1 MSDKGSVF
9 QKGGGGTN
17 FEQSVHTAFLT
28 TLIIRGNVPS
38 IPSNEI
44 IEVAFQTTNRGYETD
59 DLLVIAKSA
68 IGQHRLLVQIKH
80 NLIFSEKNNT
90 FHEVI
95 EAFWKDFNNSSIFDQ
110 VKDKL
115 LIVKSGLNKDERNHI
130 KSLLNWANTH
140 ATEADFIAEVDRIK
154 AKKVRLKIFRASL
167 KKANGDADPSDKE
180 LWEFLK
186 CLDVLEY
193 DFLNESSISETY
205 FLNLIR
211 LTRNNAT
218 SANEKEIWDSIYTY
232 VSKLNKDGGSV
243 TVESI
248 QTQEIYKHFDASKI
262 YPYYKS
268 IDKLLSDSE
277 VILKPL
283 KSTIGDFRLPREST
297 YESIITSI
305 NDFDFT
311 IVTGIPGVG
320 KSAAVKT
327 VLQRNYGNASVFVF
341 RADQFNFPHLANV
354 FASQGVQ
361 ETLQDIFSCLS
372 LIPEKVIV
380 IDSLEKLL
388 EGDPDNAF
396 KQLLALLKEYSDI
409 KIIATAR
416 RYSIDLIYQKFG
428 IEPDGLGIIE
438 VPPLNES
445 ELQTVEQEFSQLKS
459 VLKNKKIK
467 KLLESPKYLDFAVSA
482 LKKVNEDFTQISLKE
497 FKEKLW
503 SVLVKDAA
511 NRTDGYPA
519 KREDAFLN
527 IAVKRAREMKLF
539 VKPAQV
545 DEAAID
551 LLENDEIIFQENEN
565 RRYSPA
571 HDILEDW
578 ALAKYVSAT
587 FEDNPAPKDLFT
599 ELGNEPA
606 IRRAFRL
613 WVEDEL
619 IDDRNTIIDLVRTTI
634 SDSTIERYWADELL
648 TAIFKSD
655 NCSSF
660 FKEFEKDLLD
670 DNAKLLNRCIHLVR
684 TTCKESNLGDNN
696 FSLLLPVGSGWEE
709 LMAFLNIHKSQLEN
723 IRLSITNMLLD
734 WEYRLLFQKSVGEAE
749 QLQVK
754 EIVIYYINQIE
765 AGDEFWNEDSSKNQ
779 RKGFISLLYNL
790 SHISKPEIASLIERS
805 FKAKGDRENWRLH
818 SFYEKIIEKC
828 LSGLDTHKLTREI
841 PQLVVRTAWREWK
854 LPIPEESPD
863 REDRLGILGGG
874 RLRDDKCWGIR
885 DKHSFFPSGIYKTPF
900 FNLLDAHPVIGLKF
914 ITEFINYAVDF
925 YASAECNYK
934 HKITQIELELNDGTI
949 IKQWAAWELWAAY
962 RGLSV
967 THYAIESLLMSLE
980 KYLLKTAERKTD
992 VSREKL
998 RFMFNYLLR
1007 NSNNIAITSVLASLS
1022 IASPEEVGDEM
1033 LPILRVREFYSWDLS
1048 RSTQEHSVLTPMD
1061 NNIPFAQ
1068 KERSDSNQL
1077 PHRRKYMRG
1086 LSDFIL
1092 NYQFNIGTLNKQI
1105 HQVFDKLKTQ
1115 IPMDDVIWKKVLT
1128 EMDIRNHKVGEY
1140 DEQLGGFPIQPE
1152 YDTEVTEFM
1161 SSNEES
1167 FKAESISLNYSGL
1180 LKKAFEG
1187 VEPIT
1192 FVIWKQCFHQYSNQ
1206 DQINP
1211 LYDRPVTLAVIG
1223 LRDFQKDL
1231 KKKQKSWC
1239 LSTIT
1244 QAIITI
1250 LNDECNRNY
1259 DLNRS
1264 INLMEKEIA
1273 ISSYHFLFDHISDKS
1288 EKTNLIAM
1296 MIYMLFAPF
1305 AEHEVDKMIEYIRN
1319 VFFKRQPDI
1328 GKRIWVGLIK
1338 YAQFSKSNPYYYDH
1352 HNQEELKAVK
1362 AKEQNFISEL
1372 ASTDDLNLSIYEI
1385 DLKNH
1390 HGYYLARA
1398 FAITPYD
1405 INESVFAEFVKHFIP
1420 LLIEDLKLKEDYS
1433 YNRSRHSRQIQ
1444 HEGTHDAEL
1453 YIADLILNSDS
1464 TLTNQ
1469 VIDLLLDSIVE
1480 EKQNHS
1486 TRDLFEFVKQTFEYV
1501 VLKFYDY
1508 GTFNSDKPEYSQQ
1521 EQKFWKS
1528 WSYLAQRIKESDQKV
1543 LLSTLFLNIRYLLY
1557 NVRGDTNKK
1566 AWNALDG
1573 DSGLYKKLIS
1583 DFGDCNISKYLIDI
1597 YSTIGESFLPNG
1609 ISVLVNIL
1617 KNHQIETVSLIT
1629 PSAERLIKRLFY
1641 NHISEIKKNKGLIND
1656 FIWILDKMV
1665 DLGSSQAYLFRENVI
1680 TYKSGTTIRTQPIIA
1695 E

>member
-17 FEQSVHTAFLT
+17 FEQSVQTAFLT
-28 TLIIRGNVPS
+28 TLIIRGNAPS
-38 IPSNEI
+38 IPANEI
-44 IEVAFQTTNRGYETD
+44 IEVAFQTTNRDYETD

-68 IGQHRLLVQIKH
+68 IGQHRLLAQIKH
-80 NLIFSEKNNT
+80 NLTFSKKNNT

-95 EAFWKDFNNSSIFDQ
+95 EAFWKDFNNSLIFDK

-115 LIVKSGLNKDERNHI
+115 LIIKSGLNKDERNHI
-130 KSLLNWANTH
+130 KSLLNWAKTH
-140 ATEADFIAEVDRIK
+140 ATEADFIAEVERIN
-154 AKKVRLKIFRASL
+154 AKKERLEIFRESL
-167 KKANGDADPSDKE
+167 KKANDDKDPSDKE

-211 LTRNNAT
+211 LASNNTT
-218 SANEKEIWDSIYTY
+218 SANEKEIWDSIYVY

-248 QTQEIYKHFDASKI
+248 QTQELYKHFDASKI
-262 YPYYKS
+262 NPYYKS
-268 IDKLLSDSE
+268 IDKLQNDSE

-283 KSTIGDFRLPREST
+283 KSTIGDFHLPREST

-305 NDFDFT
+305 NNFDFT

-341 RADQFNFPHLANV
+341 RADQFNSPHLANV

-372 LIPEKVIV
+372 LIPEKAIV

-396 KQLLALLKEYSDI
+396 KQLLALLKEYPDI

-416 RYSIDLIYQKFG
+416 RYSIDLIFQKFG
-428 IEPDGLGIIE
+428 IDPNGLGIVE
-438 VPPLNES
+438 VPPLDEN
-445 ELQTVEQEFSQLKS
+445 ELQTVEEEFPQLKS

-482 LKKVNEDFTQISLKE
+482 LKKVNEDFTKISLKG

-511 NRTDGYPA
+511 NRTGGYPA

-539 VKPAQV
+539 VKPDQA

-578 ALAKYVSAT
+578 ALVKYVSST
-587 FEDNPAPKDLFT
+587 FEDNPTPKDLFS

-619 IDDRNTIIDLVRTTI
+619 IDDGNSIIDLIRTTI
-634 SDSTIERYWADELL
+634 SDSTIERYWADELF

-655 NCSSF
+655 DCSSF
-660 FKEFEKDLLD
+660 FKEFEKDLLY

-696 FSLLLPVGSGWEE
+696 FSLLLPVGSGWPE
-709 LMAFLNIHKSQLEN
+709 LLAFLNSHKSQLDN
-723 IRLSITNMLLD
+723 IRLSVANLLLD

-749 QLQVK
+749 QLNVK
-754 EIVIYYINQIE
+754 EILIYYINQIE
-765 AGDEFWNEDSSKNQ
+765 AGDEFWDEDSAKYRST
-779 RKGFISLLYNL
+779 GLISLLYNL
-790 SHISKPEIASLIERS
+790 SHISKQEITSLIERS
-805 FKAKGDRENWRLH
+805 LKAKEERENWRLR

-828 LSGLDTHKLTREI
+828 LSGLDTQRLTREL
-841 PQLVVRTAWREWK
+841 PELVVQTAWREWK

-863 REDRLGILGGG
+863 REDRLEILRGS
-874 RLRDDKCWGIR
+874 RLRNDECWGIR

-900 FNLLDAHPVIGLKF
+900 LNVLYAHPVNGLKF

-925 YASAECNYK
+925 YVSAECDYK
-934 HKITQIELELNDGTI
+934 HEITQIELELNDGTP

-962 RGLSV
+962 RGSSV

-992 VSREKL
+992 VSRKNL
-998 RFMFNYLLR
+998 QLMFNYLLR
-1007 NSNNIAITSVLASLS
+1007 NSNNVAITSVLASVS
-1022 IASPEEVGDEM
+1022 IAFPEEVGDEM
-1033 LPILRVREFYSWDLS
+1033 LPILGVREFYSWDLS
-1048 RSTQEHSVLTPMD
+1048 RSMQEHSVLAPMD
-1061 NNIPFAQ
+1061 NEIPFAQ

-1092 NYQFNIGTLNKQI
+1092 DYQFNIRALNSQI
-1105 HQVFDKLKTQ
+1105 HQVFDKLKAQ
-1115 IPMDDVIWKKVLT
+1115 IPKDDVIWKKVMT
-1128 EMDIRNHKVGEY
+1128 EMDIRNHKVGEF
-1140 DEQLGGFPIQPE
+1140 DEKLGGFPIQPE

-1167 FKAESISLNYSGL
+1167 FKAESVSLNYSGQ
-1180 LKKAFEG
+1180 LKKAFDG

-1192 FVIWKQCFHQYSNQ
+1192 FAIWKQCFDQYSNQ

-1223 LRDFQKDL
+1223 LRDFPKEL
-1231 KKKQKSWC
+1231 KKKQKTWSIR
-1239 LSTIT
+1239 TIKE
-1244 QAIITI
+1244 AIVTI
-1250 LNDECNRNY
+1250 LKDEFNRNY

-1273 ISSYHFLFDHISDKS
+1273 LSSYHYLFDHISDKS
-1288 EKTNLIAM
+1288 EKTDIITI

-1305 AEHEVDKMIEYIRN
+1305 AEHEVDKMIVYIRN
-1319 VFFKRQPDI
+1319 VFFKRHPDI
-1328 GKRIWVGLIK
+1328 GKRIWIGLIK
-1338 YAQFSKSNPYYYDH
+1338 YAKFRKSNPYYYDH
-1352 HNQEELKAVK
+1352 HNQEKLKAVK
-1362 AKEQNFISEL
+1362 AKEQNFITEL
-1372 ASTDDLNLSIYEI
+1372 ASTDDLNLSVDEI
-1385 DLKNH
+1385 DLENH
-1390 HGYYLARA
+1390 DGYFLARA

-1405 INESVFAEFVKHFIP
+1405 SEEYIFSEFISHFIP
-1420 LLIEDLKLKEDYS
+1420 LLTEDLKIEEDYS
-1433 YNRSRHSRQIQ
+1433 YHRNRASRQINF
-1444 HEGTHDAEL
+1444 ESTFDAQQYLTDLLLKADIEQSKQVM
-1453 YIADLILNSDS
+1453 DLILDPIYSADFVPNRA
-1464 TLTNQ
+1464 N
-1469 VIDLLLDSIVE
+1469 
-1480 EKQNHS
+1480 K
-1486 TRDLFEFVKQTFEYV
+1486 DLFEFSSKIPEYV
-1501 VLKFYDY
+1501 IYKLDEIIA
-1508 GTFNSDKPEYSQQ
+1508 NSEDEAINSLLI
-1521 EQKFWKS
+1521 ENFWKVWEYFFEKIKS
-1528 WSYLAQRIKESDQKV
+1528 SGKQYLTPILLLDIKWKTESSHWQV
-1543 LLSTLFLNIRYLLY
+1543 LESKRDFYHTMVQEFGGSNTKALINVFST
-1557 NVRGDTNKK
+1557 
-1566 AWNALDG
+1566 A
-1573 DSGLYKKLIS
+1573 
-1583 DFGDCNISKYLIDI
+1583 
-1597 YSTIGESFLPNG
+1597 GEKTFLPVG
-1609 ISVLVNIL
+1609 LTWIVDIL
-1617 KNHQIETVSLIT
+1617 KNDKTGLEISSLIT
-1629 PSAERLIKRLFY
+1629 QSAERLVKRLFY
-1641 NHISEIKKNKGLIND
+1641 NHISAIKKNKKLIDD
-1656 FIWILDKMV
+1656 FIWLLDKMV
-1665 DLGSSQAYLFRENVI
+1665 DLGSSQAYMFRENVI
-1680 TYKSGTTIRTQPIIA
+1680 TYKSDTAVRTESNIA